1 MERGALN
8 ELQGQ
13 IKHSILF
20 ACVVDGYD
28 IRMIEHSGSTGFIL
42 ETAENIFGLQSMHV
56 HPHGF

>member
-1 MERGALN
+1 MERGTLN
-8 ELQGQ
+8 ELQSQ

-28 IRMIEHSGSTGFIL
+28 VGMIEHSGSAGFIL
-42 ETAENIFGLQSMHV
+42 ETAENIFSLQPMHV